1 MHLSSIG
8 LSEVIEAKDEN
19 SDILTQKLQELIFSK
34 EKRERMSYKA
44 KLYEKR
50 DSVSIIISSLYESL
64 NK

>member
-34 EKRERMSYKA
+34 EKRDKMSDKA
-44 KLYEKR
+44 KLYENR
-50 DSVSIIISSLYESL
+50 ESVSIIKSTLYESL
-64 NK
+64 KK